1 MDTHATGG
9 GTLDEALERLHHSGP
24 ERDGWLS
31 NHAPMA
37 VEALVRHGH
46 APHVHRW
53 LDGYRDKLEEM
64 PAPSSPVTDDD
75 WREAL
80 GDPRRLAD
88 WIGHFTRALDTRP
101 WREVLAEWW
110 PRLLPGISAAAT
122 HGVIRVGHAVRT
134 LLDDEQR
141 AAAEPVG
148 RPSGGGRSAGPSSP
162 GPGPGPAP
170 ASPRVAELA
179 HALGYWAA
187 RHSVLPRLRTLPA
200 EDSYDAGLAAV
211 PRIGDQ
217 SGGIRE
223 RLARITALPART
235 ELRTG
240 TGTRTGTRTGPEDAE
255 DASPQPA
262 EAQRALTELVR
273 AATRRYATHAHGS
286 PVMLVHSAT
295 APNAVLRTLPA
306 LPERLW
312 LPSLDAAWS
321 AATAV
326 TAAYTPAA
334 AAPRRRR
341 PPPGSLPRRSS
352 SGPRHTATNTSSSS
366 RTRPWTWRPGIAPRM
381 RPGTLRHRM
390 RHTHAVAMTAP
401 CPPSP
406 PPCAPSN

>member
-24 ERDGWLS
+24 EREGWLS

-64 PAPSSPVTDDD
+64 PAPSSRVTGDD
-75 WREAL
+75 WRAAL

-88 WIGHFTRALDTRP
+88 WIGHFTTELDARP

-141 AAAEPVG
+141 RAAPEPAAHA
-148 RPSGGGRSAGPSSP
+148 SAVPASP
-162 GPGPGPAP
+162 GPVPAPDP
-170 ASPRVAELA
+170 ASPRVVELA

-187 RHSVLPRLRTLPA
+187 RHSALPRLRTLPA
-200 EDSYDAGLAAV
+200 GESYEAGLAAV

-223 RLARITALPART
+223 RLARLTALPART
-235 ELRTG
+235 EIRTG
-240 TGTRTGTRTGPEDAE
+240 THTATAEATEGTAGAG
-255 DASPQPA
+255 PQPA
-262 EAQRALTELVR
+262 EAQRALSELVR

-286 PVMLVHSAT
+286 PVMLVHAAT
-295 APNAVLRTLPA
+295 APNAVLRTLPS

-326 TAAYTPAA
+326 TAAYAPATAAPPPAA
-334 AAPRRRR
+334 DAARLTAGEIFERAAAHGDEHVIKLTDTALDVAADEAQIPGGDDLAVPAFAAALRAVELID
-341 PPPGSLPRRSS
+341 PPG
-352 SGPRHTATNTSSSS
+352 
-366 RTRPWTWRPGIAPRM
+366 
-381 RPGTLRHRM
+381 
-390 RHTHAVAMTAP
+390 
-401 CPPSP
+401 
-406 PPCAPSN
+406 